1 MDMVSLVQEK
11 RFLGREFLTWLW
23 FQSDSHLG
31 VITPEGSQTV
41 EIWIDNKITLESDD
55 QENVEK
61 VICHGENSE
70 MLEAREALSQGKKVT
85 QASFKLCMND
95 TEWHFTLDD
104 CWLNFRGC
112 KTPKVML
119 DKKEDP
125 DGLFFEKAF
134 LLQEVVRIVEQLFF
148 QFVKIRISP
157 EWMTEHLPAIQNW
170 IQTGGTSARRI
181 RRKSPILS
189 LAFSLV

>member
-1 MDMVSLVQEK
+1 MDMVRLVQEK
-11 RFLGREFLTWLW
+11 KFLGREFLTWLW

-31 VITPEGSQTV
+31 VITPEGSQPV
-41 EIWIDNKITLESDD
+41 ELWIDNKITLESED

-85 QASFKLCMND
+85 QASFKLSMND
-95 TEWHFTLDD
+95 AEWHFTLDD
-104 CWLNFRGC
+104 CWLNFRAC

-134 LLQEVVRIVEQLFF
+134 LLQEVIRVVEQLFN
-148 QFVKIRISP
+148 QFMKIRISP
-157 EWMTEHLPAIQNW
+157 EWMTEHLPAIQHW
-170 IQTGGTSARRI
+170 IQTGGTSE
-181 RRKSPILS
+181 
-189 LAFSLV
+189 